1 KIIMERDIYSW
12 LKNWKNEKR
21 RKPLIISGARQV
33 GKTWLVEYFGKK
45 ILNNLLKSILNF
57 SNTLKPVFQH

>member
-1 KIIMERDIYSW
+1 MERDIYSW

-21 RKPLIISGARQV
+21 RKPLIIRGARQV

-45 ILNNLLKSILNF
+45 FLNSLLKSILNF
-57 SNTLKPVFQH
+57 SHILKPVFQH